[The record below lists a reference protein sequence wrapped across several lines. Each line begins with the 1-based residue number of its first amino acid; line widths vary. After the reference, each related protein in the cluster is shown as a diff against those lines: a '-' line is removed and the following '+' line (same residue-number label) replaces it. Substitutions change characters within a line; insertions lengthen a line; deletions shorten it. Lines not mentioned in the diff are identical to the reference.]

1 MQKQILPAFLLHC
14 LRFALSFNKIGCGS
28 AKQNENPSAFLLLGS
43 RLALSLSP
51 QPKKRKYVCI
61 LPRHT
66 CHVCHA
72 ALAVHHDCP
81 PPSPHGR
88 GGLLVAG
95 GMPRTGCR
103 GTRASGRLRPRKPLP
118 PLLVRTVSSFCTTP
132 VQPNRPLVEPARTVE
147 ARKFRC
153 ALFLLPI
160 YLLWSAPQAQQ
171 VYFPSPAPYSR

>member
-1 MQKQILPAFLLHC
+1 M
-14 LRFALSFNKIGCGS
+14 RF
-28 AKQNENPSAFLLLGS
+28 
-43 RLALSLSP
+43 ALSLSP
-51 QPKKRKYVCI
+51 QPKKRKYVCL

-95 GMPRTGCR
+95 GLPRTGCR

-132 VQPNRPLVEPARTVE
+132 VQPNRPLVEPARTVVV
-147 ARKFRC
+147 RKFRC

-171 VYFPSPAPYSR
+171 VHCPSPAPCSRWPAGKPTWATHLSSMIQPHTDGTTRFHPVSIHKPSH